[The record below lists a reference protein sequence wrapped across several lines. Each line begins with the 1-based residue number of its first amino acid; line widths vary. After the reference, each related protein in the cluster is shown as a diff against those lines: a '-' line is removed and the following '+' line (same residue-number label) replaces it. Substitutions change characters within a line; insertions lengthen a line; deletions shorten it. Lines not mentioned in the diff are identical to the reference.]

1 VEGENEE
8 KVYWTHMTKGSS
20 LILRLYFAVVSAVTL
35 FTLMFGLIDLVTLGL
50 KTYVI
55 TAADVPDYLQ
65 NCANLDSRYYAP
77 VDATVKQP
85 TAEEQL
91 KQCEAANA
99 DSIANYERTKASAAV
114 RDIALILVT
123 LPLFLLHFKV
133 VYRDWVEE
141 RKNNK

>member
-1 VEGENEE
+1 
-8 KVYWTHMTKGSS
+8 MTKGSS
-20 LILRLYFAVVSAVTL
+20 IILRLYFAVVAAVTL
-35 FTLMFGLIDLVTLGL
+35 FTLMYGLIDVVTLGL

-65 NCANLDSRYYAP
+65 NCANTVPYP
-77 VDATVKQP
+77 VDSPVKESSEE
-85 TAEEQL
+85 TAR
-91 KQCEAANA
+91 KQCQ
-99 DSIANYERTKASAAV
+99 SINEETISNYNRQKASAAV
-114 RDIALILVT
+114 RDIALVLVT